1 MKKITALLAITF
13 LLTSCAGSAGVTNL
27 DANAFLEKSQETN
40 VVVIDVRTSAE
51 YAQGHMANAINIDV
65 EAGDFDS
72 EIGNLDKKVA
82 YAVYCRSGRR
92 SAIAAEKMANLG
104 FTSIFNLQNGGFADL
119 DRKSTRL
126 NSSH

>member
-51 YAQGHMANAINIDV
+51 YAQGHLANAINIDV
-65 EAGDFDS
+65 EAGNFDS
-72 EIGNLDKKVA
+72 EISNLDKKVE
-82 YAVYCRSGRR
+82 YAVYCRSGQIGR
-92 SAIAAEKMANLG
+92 A
-104 FTSIFNLQNGGFADL
+104 
-119 DRKSTRL
+119 
-126 NSSH
+126 HV

>member
-1 MKKITALLAITF
+1 MKKIIAFLAITF

-27 DANAFLEKSQETN
+27 DASAFLEKSQEAN

-51 YAQGHMANAINIDV
+51 YAQGHLANAINIDV
-65 EAGDFDS
+65 EAGNFDS
-72 EIGNLDKKVA
+72 EISNLDKKVA

-119 DRKSTRL
+119 AGMGAPTA
-126 NSSH
+126 